1 MRNASASGFI
11 AARIGQSLLVVALT
25 YVFVYFILFALPGD
39 PIGSR
44 INNPLNPIPEEQ
56 AAAITA
62 YYNLDRSAL
71 EQFWISVTRLFQ
83 GDLGFSLATGRPV
96 ADLITQGL
104 GETVA
109 LAAAALVLALAL
121 SLLIAATAVLAPWKA
136 VRRLAVAFPVLSL
149 STPSFLAGLL
159 LLQVF
164 AYQLGWF
171 SSIRDE
177 GAKSLLL
184 PAVTLAFGVSAPITQ
199 VLIRGLRKA
208 YGDPFVTVLRAKGVP
223 ESRIFSSHVLRNA
236 SIPALTLFGL
246 TVGELLAGSVI
257 AEAVFNR
264 SGLGF
269 VTEQAVRAQDG
280 PVVQAVVMLV
290 AVVFTT
296 INLLTDLLYPAVDPR
311 MARRRNERRRSS
323 GFPPATAPAI
333 ERQSTASEA
342 LVR

>member
-1 MRNASASGFI
+1 MSRTSAPFV
-11 AARIGQSLLVVALT
+11 AARIGQSLAVIAMT

-56 AAAITA
+56 AQAITS

-71 EQFWISVTRLFQ
+71 EQFWITVTRLFR

-104 GETVA
+104 GGTVA
-109 LAAAALVLALAL
+109 LAAVALVLALLL
-121 SLLIAATAVLAPWKA
+121 SLLIASAAVLAPWQA
-136 VRRLAVAFPVLSL
+136 VRKLASSLPILSL

-177 GAKSLLL
+177 GLKSLLL
-184 PAVTLAFGVSAPITQ
+184 PAATLAFGVSAPITQ

-208 YGDPFVTVLRAKGVP
+208 YAEPFVTVLRAKGVA
-223 ESRIFSSHVLRNA
+223 EGRIFASHVLRNA

-290 AVVFTT
+290 AVIFTT
-296 INLLTDLLYPAVDPR
+296 INLLTDLLYPRIDPR
-311 MARRRNERRRSS
+311 VSSRTGSSRTGSRRAARRS
-323 GFPPATAPAI
+323 PAEPAVA
-333 ERQSTASEA
+333 R
-342 LVR
+342 

>member
-1 MRNASASGFI
+1 
-11 AARIGQSLLVVALT
+11 
-25 YVFVYFILFALPGD
+25 
-39 PIGSR
+39 
-44 INNPLNPIPEEQ
+44 
-56 AAAITA
+56 
-62 YYNLDRSAL
+62 LDRNVL

-121 SLLIAATAVLAPWKA
+121 SLAIAAAAVLAPWGA
-136 VRRLAVAFPVLSL
+136 VRRLAGAFPVLSL

-208 YGDPFVTVLRAKGVP
+208 YGDPFVTVLRAKGVS
-223 ESRIFSSHVLRNA
+223 EGRIFSSHVLRNA

-290 AVVFTT
+290 AIIFTT

-311 MARRRNERRRSS
+311 MARRRHQRQPTN
-323 GFPPATAPAI
+323 GYPPAAAPAI
-333 ERQSTASEA
+333 ERPSTVSEA
-342 LVR
+342 LAR